1 MVSLPL
7 PIFESFSN
15 QRRPKISVKLVH
27 FDENFT
33 KQSFIERVLILC
45 QLTYFGQPTGNGSFF
60 NELRSNI
67 CAGVLEAKKTG
78 RGTFF
83 QKRTFF
89 EKGHFFSSKGHLK
102 KGHLSISSVSVDFH
116 NSPRFL

>member
-45 QLTYFGQPTGNGSFF
+45 QLTYFGQPTGYGSFF

-83 QKRTFF
+83 SKA
-89 EKGHFFSSKGHLK
+89 HFFSKKDTFFRVKG
-102 KGHLSISSVSVDFH
+102 I
-116 NSPRFL
+116 